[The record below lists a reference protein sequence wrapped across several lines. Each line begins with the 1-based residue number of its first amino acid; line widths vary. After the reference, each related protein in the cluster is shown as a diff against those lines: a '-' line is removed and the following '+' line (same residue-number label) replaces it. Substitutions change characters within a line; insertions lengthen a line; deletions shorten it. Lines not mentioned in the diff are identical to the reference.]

1 MTDVSDASP
10 SASLLDAG
18 ASGADA
24 AGDVAVGVGAIGDA
38 GLGRV
43 VMAGSTAHLKAPL
56 LHRFRRPWLWVGG
69 WVAMIAT
76 VAVGSL
82 MSASHLPPPPFHGVD
97 KLEHVV
103 GYALL
108 SGYAA
113 MLFGRLRPRA
123 LAAAGLVGYG
133 IGIEF
138 AQAAL
143 TTTRMADPADMV
155 ANTVGVLLGLLFAA
169 TPAARWLQRL
179 DGRLG

>member
-1 MTDVSDASP
+1 M
-10 SASLLDAG
+10 
-18 ASGADA
+18 
-24 AGDVAVGVGAIGDA
+24 
-38 GLGRV
+38 
-43 VMAGSTAHLKAPL
+43 
-56 LHRFRRPWLWVGG
+56 HRFRRPWLWVGG
-69 WVAMIAT
+69 WVAMIAL

-82 MSASHLPPPPFHGVD
+82 MSASHLPSPPFHGVD

-113 MLFGRLRPRA
+113 MLFVRLRPRA

-155 ANTVGVLLGLLFAA
+155 ANTVGVLIGLLFAA